1 MGAGRRIKSWQH
13 LFENARPDMIGEK
26 SILLKMRDGPNRK
39 PFKVS
44 DSIKDGAGIISRC
57 EEATD
62 LLRDLGK
69 N

>member
-1 MGAGRRIKSWQH
+1 
-13 LFENARPDMIGEK
+13 MIGEK
-26 SILLKMRDGPNRK
+26 SILLKNEGWANRK

-44 DSIKDGAGIISRC
+44 DSIKDGAGIISQC

-62 LLRDLGK
+62 LLRDLVR